1 MARKSTVDEKEALE
15 RVYTAALAKIASGQ
29 LTTNA
34 AFLAYKSEGVKRQ
47 TLYDRVAGALPRNK
61 AQTARQLLDPTQV
74 HVDDDINKDISQI
87 LANHSHAG
95 MSFVGNSIA
104 LMGQLSRDDGA
115 AS

>member
-15 RVYTAALAKIASGQ
+15 CVYTAALAKIALGQ

-61 AQTARQLLDPTQV
+61 AQTARQLGHMCRGQQQPSTQ
-74 HVDDDINKDISQI
+74 SS
-87 LANHSHAG
+87 LHS
-95 MSFVGNSIA
+95 
-104 LMGQLSRDDGA
+104 
-115 AS
+115 